1 MNEKPLLYGEDE
13 LRNWLTAHGFCCEVD
28 PVRHQE
34 NKCNWYAYHRSEL
47 EARRC
52 ECNDSKAGVQLVVKP
67 SVMQIGDHELRNVE
81 IELRGEANGIWW
93 SLSAYSLKPE
103 EASKNLDIIETSLI
117 AAWNALR
124 PTCEMSQDEADRD
137 GEGWEMNNR
146 QGAEKFWMV
155 AVTIGGVPLVKHEKK
170 ADAIAEAKRLA
181 LKTNERA
188 YVLEAITAF
197 EMPPTALIELEMLPL
212 QTAPMLYSPVTG
224 IDLVDPCTTTE
235 WRREWPNSR
244 WLFNPWT
251 RKGRSK
257 EDIDS
262 DPSGLLIDPSAE
274 AGQ

>member
-1 MNEKPLLYGEDE
+1 
-13 LRNWLTAHGFCCEVD
+13 
-28 PVRHQE
+28 
-34 NKCNWYAYHRSEL
+34 
-47 EARRC
+47 
-52 ECNDSKAGVQLVVKP
+52 
-67 SVMQIGDHELRNVE
+67 
-81 IELRGEANGIWW
+81 
-93 SLSAYSLKPE
+93 
-103 EASKNLDIIETSLI
+103 
-117 AAWNALR
+117 
-124 PTCEMSQDEADRD
+124 
-137 GEGWEMNNR
+137 MNNR

-155 AVTIGGVPLVKHEKK
+155 AVTSVGVPLVKHEKK